1 MEANRVYMAGRRLR
15 RFRRVRVDL
24 DALCPDCRREAIE
37 AVTKAT
43 PV

>member
-24 DALCPDCRREAIE
+24 DVLCPDCRRDVIE
-37 AVTKAT
+37 GVTQI
-43 PV
+43 